1 MKFSTVLVSALMGL
15 AANALTIPAA
25 AGIEKRQA
33 ASAYDLIST
42 LYTDVQQYTGLIS
55 TLSLTPLFPIEPG

>member
-33 ASAYDLIST
+33 ASTYDLIST

-55 TLSLTPLFPIEPG
+55 TLSLTPLFPTELG